1 MRMEGVQLHSTLRKF
16 EGRALAEE
24 KHNGYKVIH
33 QLRKKR
39 YRKVL
44 KKELECPYIKF
55 FCFYYRSI
63 ILLKKLRKS
72 KAGLNAI
79 IKFDFKLEKQY

>member
-24 KHNGYKVIH
+24 KHNGYKVVH

-44 KKELECPYIKF
+44 KKELECPYIKLYF
-55 FCFYYRSI
+55 FLLSFYHI
-63 ILLKKLRKS
+63 AQEAPEI
-72 KAGLNAI
+72 
-79 IKFDFKLEKQY
+79 

>member
-1 MRMEGVQLHSTLRKF
+1 MEEVQLHSTLRKF
-16 EGRALAEE
+16 EGRALADE
-24 KHNGYKVIH
+24 KHNGCKVVH
-33 QLRKKR
+33 QNKKKR

-44 KKELECPYIKF
+44 KKELEC
-55 FCFYYRSI
+55 FYYRSF